1 MSNLDKNSIINMENT
16 ASYQPRS
23 NLNVVFSTA
32 DRDSAVFI
40 FNVTKGNKPLLLSSE
55 NVIGHIALKHSD
67 GSFVKDTLHF
77 TEPDIN
83 GRFEYYIPNDI
94 LKREGTVTMQIF
106 ISEKGNSNVTVAER
120 IVTFD
125 IEKSIVSQISAETK
139 LQYIVEYDE
148 LKAIIANRVTDIED
162 NMANAEDYVSQL
174 KQAREKGLSD
184 IEIAKA
190 DSEKA
195 LNDLAD
201 KRLEEI
207 SDKARE
213 YSSKFDDDK
222 QYMDEKFE
230 AFKTSVNGSGLVTTG
245 QSKDWQKVKLT
256 SDSGIRTY
264 LTKGSVKD
272 IKALSSGFYE
282 TVVAGTTDA
291 TEFPKVSYGS
301 FVEIDVM
308 KADGGRTQLKLVI
321 SGTGRTF
328 NRYIHTNASNDT
340 GLLEVPQFADITT
353 METTSGS
360 QAKATTAEN
369 NAKQYT
375 DNKVL
380 NDKTLI
386 YNGSANGVGTDL
398 NLSETLDNFVFL
410 FIYGSASGVYFTA
423 TGNPMDNNNITV
435 SCTNVID
442 SEGNGGGHYEALLS
456 KTSRT
461 KLKITNDVYFDF
473 GSGIGSGANANKIT
487 INKIIGVRKY
497 ANIN

>member
-125 IEKSIVSQISAETK
+125 IEKSIVGQISAETK

-222 QYMDEKFE
+222 QYMDDKHQEFKDSVLNSEVVTQGESKEWQKFKLTNNDGTR
-230 AFKTSVNGSGLVTTG
+230 KTKSNIDILTLETGFYEVWGCANTPLDDAEIYNLVVFGKNGRKFILATQNYENRSFINTIHTNGDVRGWKELVSLPRDEEIETKNSAELRANETLTDANQYTDEQFSKQHTVLFEGSVNGVGQTINMTESMFNYNLIIVSGSTLAGDFDRPVLVNQNSG
-245 QSKDWQKVKLT
+245 DYIIINIVNLV
-256 SDSGIRTY
+256 DSNGD
-264 LTKGSVKD
+264 LGSV
-272 IKALSSGFYE
+272 YE
-282 TVVAGTTDA
+282 
-291 TEFPKVSYGS
+291 
-301 FVEIDVM
+301 
-308 KADGGRTQLKLVI
+308 LKLAK
-321 SGTGRTF
+321 
-328 NRYIHTNASNDT
+328 TN
-340 GLLEVPQFADITT
+340 
-353 METTSGS
+353 ETTLTI
-360 QAKATTAEN
+360 A
-369 NAKQYT
+369 
-375 DNKVL
+375 
-380 NDKTLI
+380 
-386 YNGSANGVGTDL
+386 
-398 NLSETLDNFVFL
+398 
-410 FIYGSASGVYFTA
+410 
-423 TGNPMDNNNITV
+423 
-435 SCTNVID
+435 
-442 SEGNGGGHYEALLS
+442 
-456 KTSRT
+456 
-461 KLKITNDVYFDF
+461 NDVFFDY
-473 GSGIGSGANANKIT
+473 GTNTGIGPNANRFT
-487 INKIIGVRKY
+487 IKRIEGWK
-497 ANIN
+497 

>member
-222 QYMDEKFE
+222 QYMDDKHQE
-230 AFKTSVNGSGLVTTG
+230 FKDSVLNSEVVTQG
-245 QSKDWQKVKLT
+245 ESKEWQKYKLT
-256 SDSGIRTY
+256 NDDGTPFTLSEFDFNDIDTLETGSYFLDIVKNSPF
-264 LTKGSVKD
+264 KG
-272 IKALSSGFYE
+272 
-282 TVVAGTTDA
+282 T
-291 TEFPKVSYGS
+291 SYG
-301 FVEIDVM
+301 FLNIE
-308 KADGGRTQLKLVI
+308 
-321 SGTGRTF
+321 
-328 NRYIHTNASNDT
+328 
-340 GLLEVPQFADITT
+340 
-353 METTSGS
+353 
-360 QAKATTAEN
+360 KATTN
-369 NAKQYT
+369 SK
-375 DNKVL
+375 KVIATPGNSNRYYL
-380 NDKTLI
+380 KCKW
-386 YNGSANGVGTDL
+386 NGVWSDWEEVST
-398 NLSETLDNFVFL
+398 
-410 FIYGSASGVYFTA
+410 
-423 TGNPMDNNNITV
+423 TV
-435 SCTNVID
+435 SDTGWVPFQLINGAA
-442 SEGNGGGHYEALLS
+442 GNTAFKADTDRGFDCAYRIEKRGDVTEKSIRINASKLS
-456 KTSRT
+456 
-461 KLKITNDVYFDF
+461 
-473 GSGIGSGANANKIT
+473 
-487 INKIIGVRKY
+487 
-497 ANIN
+497 

>member
-125 IEKSIVSQISAETK
+125 IEKSIVGQISAETK

-174 KQAREKGLSD
+174 KQAREKGLTD
-184 IEIAKA
+184 IEVAKT
-190 DSEKA
+190 DSFKA

-207 SDKARE
+207 NNKASE
-213 YSSKFDDDK
+213 YSSKFNDDK

-230 AFKTSVNGSGLVTTG
+230 AFKSSVNGSGLVTTG
-245 QSKDWQKVKLT
+245 ESANWQKYKLT
-256 SDSGIRTY
+256 EENSQRIRMSDIDPAE
-264 LTKGSVKD
+264 LN
-272 IKALSSGFYE
+272 SGFYQMWGMKNAPVGSDDN
-282 TVVAGTTDA
+282 TQYWNVDVTSARDGVKQIVATISSSGKTYKKNVHRDVDSGWNEVA
-291 TEFPKVSYGS
+291 F
-301 FVEIDVM
+301 ID
-308 KADGGRTQLKLVI
+308 KNNP
-321 SGTGRTF
+321 F
-328 NRYIHTNASNDT
+328 
-340 GLLEVPQFADITT
+340 
-353 METTSGS
+353 ETTQGS
-360 QAKATTAEN
+360 QVKATTAEN

-375 DNKVL
+375 DDKV
-380 NDKTLI
+380 NSQHTI
-386 YNGSANGVGTDL
+386 
-398 NLSETLDNFVFL
+398 L
-410 FIYGSASGVYFTA
+410 FEGSASGVDTKIPLSESIYNYKLITISGTTPAKSFCEVVIPRKI
-423 TGNPMDNNNITV
+423 NENI
-435 SCTNVID
+435 VISIMNLKD
-442 SEGNGGGHYEALLS
+442 SDGELVTFYE
-456 KTSRT
+456 
-461 KLKITNDVYFDF
+461 LKIDLTNKNTLTLSNDIFYDYYEKKS
-473 GSGIGSGANANKIT
+473 SGPNANRFEILSIEGWK
-487 INKIIGVRKY
+487 
-497 ANIN
+497 